1 MRFKTTNKVINE
13 IVLSGLNLI
22 LKKNSFFDVSKDKIG
37 HHELVWAIHSGYV
50 SAVDEEA
57 GLASSADKKCYVNKT
72 KKTIVCSQIGRPIGQ
87 NEKVVLLAEDPVCR
101 EMDKLVSAG
110 ILVLEKADDNSVKAI
125 SEKEEISISN
135 DSKES
140 AKKEVVRKSFKKSS
154 TKAKNEAKVE
164 EKKGNNSKTVQLNSD
179 SKVIV
184 TKPDGGQVFI
194 DNNNEEL
201 EIDQN

>member
-1 MRFKTTNKVINE
+1 MRFKTTEKVTNE

-50 SAVDEEA
+50 SAVDDEA
-57 GLASSADKKCYVNKT
+57 EFASSANKKCYINKT
-72 KKTIVCSQIGRPIGQ
+72 KKTIVCSQLGRPIGH
-87 NEKVVLLAEDPVCR
+87 NEKLVLLVDDPICR

-110 ILVLEKADDNSVKAI
+110 ILVLDS
-125 SEKEEISISN
+125 EISIVKNNSEL
-135 DSKES
+135 KES
-140 AKKEVVRKSFKKSS
+140 VKELDNKKDDDKKIVVRKSFKKNTS
-154 TKAKNEAKVE
+154 KPKNAVKGE
-164 EKKGNNSKTVQLNSD
+164 EKKGNNSKTVQLNSN
-179 SKVIV
+179 SKVIIA
-184 TKPDGGQVFI
+184 KPDGGQVFI

>member
-1 MRFKTTNKVINE
+1 MRFKTTDKVTNE

-57 GLASSADKKCYVNKT
+57 GLASSANKRCYINKT
-72 KKTIVCSQIGRPIGQ
+72 KKTIVCSQISRPIGH
-87 NEKVVLLAEDPVCR
+87 NEKVVLLADDPVCR

-110 ILVLEKADDNSVKAI
+110 ILTVENEDAVVNKEVLIKETAVK
-125 SEKEEISISN
+125 S
-135 DSKES
+135 DSKTDEG
-140 AKKEVVRKSFKKSS
+140 KKTVVRKSFKKNSS
-154 TKAKNEAKVE
+154 KAKNEVKAE
-164 EKKGNNSKTVQLNSD
+164 EKKGNNSKTVQLNSE
-179 SKVIV
+179 SKVV
-184 TKPDGGQVFI
+184 VAKPDGGQVFI

-201 EIDQN
+201 EFDQN